1 MMVEERRVTKY
12 RRHDRR
18 LRVAMILLWVVT
30 VAVLAWQGYQIN
42 ENAQRIARNAAV
54 IAIHTQQYSDARGRL
69 ETQVL
74 AFEQS
79 QIDASCHRLNIER
92 VATNR
97 NILASYEVDRNL
109 QAGVESVIR
118 DSSVIARIYKASAA
132 ARAWI
137 PRREWVPLTNCK
149 LAARQGEHYPSPA
162 AVPITV
168 RLPPYGAL
176 HIGPDN

>member
-1 MMVEERRVTKY
+1 
-12 RRHDRR
+12 
-18 LRVAMILLWVVT
+18 MILLWLVT
-30 VAVLAWQGYQIN
+30 LGGMAWLGLQV
-42 ENAQRIARNAAV
+42 NANTTEIARNAAV
-54 IAIHTQQYSDARGRL
+54 IAIHTARDSTARGRL
-69 ETQVL
+69 EAQVL

-79 QIDASCHRLNIER
+79 QIDASCHRLNVER

-118 DSSVIARIYKASAA
+118 DSAVIARLYAASAP

>member
-18 LRVAMILLWVVT
+18 LRIAMMLLWVLTIV
-30 VAVLAWQGYQIN
+30 VLAWQGYQIN
-42 ENAQRIARNAAV
+42 ENAQRIARNAAAL
-54 IAIHTQQYSDARGRL
+54 AIHTQRDSTARGRL
-69 ETQVL
+69 EAQVL

-79 QIDASCHRLNIER
+79 QIDASCHRLNVER

-97 NILASYEVDRNL
+97 NILASYEVDRSL
-109 QAGVESVIR
+109 QRGVESVVR
-118 DSSVIARIYKASAA
+118 DSAVIARLYAASAP

-162 AVPITV
+162 AVAITV